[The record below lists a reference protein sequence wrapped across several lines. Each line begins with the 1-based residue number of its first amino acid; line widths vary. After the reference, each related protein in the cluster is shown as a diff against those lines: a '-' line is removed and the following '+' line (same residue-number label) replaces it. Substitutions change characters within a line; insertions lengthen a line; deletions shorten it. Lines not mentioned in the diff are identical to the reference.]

1 MKREEKLWGHFLSM
15 DVTGDRHVDSEEMVE
30 YLTTDLSHPTNHN
43 LRQLCLDALVEEG
56 DNDRDWRLSFQEF
69 KQLLAGSFRPSVKGE
84 QRETKEEKHLKV

>member
-1 MKREEKLWGHFLSM
+1 MKRDEKLWGHFLSM

-30 YLTTDLSHPTNHN
+30 YFTTDLSHPTNHN